1 MSIEPGAFG
10 CPALFF
16 WLKFFTFA
24 GIEKINKRI
33 VMGDIVKFSDV
44 EDAIFELRGQK
55 VILDSEVARLYGVET
70 MRVNE
75 AVKNNPDKFPCG
87 YIFELTKE
95 EKAEV
100 IEIFDNPKLKYSPA
114 LPKAFT
120 EKGLYMLA
128 TILKSPKAT
137 NTTIAI
143 VETFAKI
150 RELSHTVA
158 ELSNTQDQFKQKSL
172 MQHGGDILADLLDD
186 EMQVSDSETT
196 IELNFAVLK
205 FKHTVKRKN
214 KE

>member
-10 CPALFF
+10 CPAFLCAY
-16 WLKFFTFA
+16 WGRNGLC
-24 GIEKINKRI
+24 
-33 VMGDIVKFSDV
+33 FS
-44 EDAIFELRGQK
+44 A
-55 VILDSEVARLYGVET
+55 
-70 MRVNE
+70 
-75 AVKNNPDKFPCG
+75 KNNPDKFPCG

-158 ELSNTQDQFKQKSL
+158 ELSNTQDQFKQK
-172 MQHGGDILADLLDD
+172 A
-186 EMQVSDSETT
+186 
-196 IELNFAVLK
+196 
-205 FKHTVKRKN
+205 
-214 KE
+214 